1 MKQFDLDKKI
11 IHDRVQSRKPKTIQ
25 IIEISAESKKADM
38 QTDATSKKR
47 ELHTTQELDSKDFS
61 KKVELRPERKILEGS
76 PGSGKLRKEF
86 DVDEELRKLNMAFDI
101 QLRDEKDEK
110 KNPVNLGEQSKKEI
124 GPKKN

>member
-1 MKQFDLDKKI
+1 
-11 IHDRVQSRKPKTIQ
+11 
-25 IIEISAESKKADM
+25 M

-61 KKVELRPERKILEGS
+61 KKVELRSERKILEGS

-110 KNPVNLGEQSKKEI
+110 KNPVYSGEQAKKEI
-124 GPKKN
+124 GQKKN